1 MDKKLLL
8 FDVDG
13 TLTPSRGVASS
24 EMRDILKNL
33 YENENLVIGFVGGSN
48 LPKQHEQ
55 LGSCMNYFNYW
66 FPENGLVAYKNGE
79 EFFTSDLMSFFTEN
93 SLQKFINF
101 SLKYMADLE
110 IPVKRGTFFEYR
122 TGLINICP
130 VGRDC
135 SQKEREDFFKFD
147 IENKIRENMIV
158 ALKNEFPDLELHY
171 SIGGQ
176 ISFDVFPKGWDK
188 TFCLNHVNL
197 EDFSEIH
204 FFGDK
209 TELGGNDFEIFSDS
223 RTIGHC
229 VKSPVDTMDILKDLF
244 F

>member
-1 MDKKLLL
+1 L

-24 EMRDILKNL
+24 EMCDILKSL
-33 YENENLVIGFVGGSN
+33 YNDENLVIGFVGGSN

-55 LGSCMNYFNYW
+55 LGDCMNYFNYW
-66 FPENGLVAYKNGE
+66 FPENGLVAYKNGV
-79 EFFTSDLMSFFTEN
+79 EFFTSDLMSFFTED
-93 SLQKFINF
+93 SLKELINF
-101 SLKYMADLE
+101 SLHYMADLD

-147 IENKIRENMIV
+147 CEHKVRENMIV
-158 ALKNEFPDLELHY
+158 ELRKKFPDLDLHY

-188 TFCLNHVNL
+188 TFCLNHFDL
-197 EDFSEIH
+197 GEFSEVH

-209 TELGGNDFEIFSDS
+209 TELGGNDYEIFCDS
-223 RTIGHC
+223 RVVGHS
-229 VKSPVDTMDILKDLF
+229 VKSPQDTIDILKLEF
-244 F
+244 LK